1 MVTASNHISQ
11 RSCIQYHCVQDGSI
25 LKRIGY
31 DSDLACSQL
40 QIFMASSQGYLDS
53 AAEESWLQSHQGQL
67 LKCIQLYNA
76 ILVRHGVVVLGP
88 TGSGKSTV
96 LQLLREA
103 LNNAHEDF
111 YGHKRK
117 VVGNISFRAS
127 LSLTSSISEVY
138 IHMMFV
144 RMHHTESMLSQYSFK
159 CHLLHSCLLTACT

>member
-1 MVTASNHISQ
+1 
-11 RSCIQYHCVQDGSI
+11 
-25 LKRIGY
+25 
-31 DSDLACSQL
+31 
-40 QIFMASSQGYLDS
+40 MASSQGYLDS

-138 IHMMFV
+138 IRMMFV
-144 RMHHTESMLSQYSFK
+144 RMYPCFPNTALSVTYYI
-159 CHLLHSCLLTACT
+159 HVYL

>member
-1 MVTASNHISQ
+1 MP
-11 RSCIQYHCVQDGSI
+11 
-25 LKRIGY
+25 
-31 DSDLACSQL
+31 
-40 QIFMASSQGYLDS
+40 SSQGYLDS

-76 ILVRHGVVVLGP
+76 IFVRHGVVVLGP

-111 YGHKRK
+111 YGHKRT

-138 IHMMFV
+138 IHAHDV
-144 RMHHTESMLSQYSFK
+144 
-159 CHLLHSCLLTACT
+159 CTHVSH